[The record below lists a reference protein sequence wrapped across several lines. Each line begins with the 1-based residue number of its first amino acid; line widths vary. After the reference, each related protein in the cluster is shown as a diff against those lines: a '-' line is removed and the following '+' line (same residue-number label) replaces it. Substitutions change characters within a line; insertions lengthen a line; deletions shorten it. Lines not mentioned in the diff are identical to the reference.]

1 MPKGQIVIHEKYC
14 KGCGYCEVFCP
25 QGCIVI
31 TGEKVSPEG
40 FLMPI
45 FNRQEKCKGC
55 GICSQMC
62 PEFAIEV
69 YQIKE
74 EKEKDNKTRKSKHG

>member
-1 MPKGQIVIHEKYC
+1 MPTGQIVIHEKYC

-40 FLMPI
+40 FLLPT
-45 FNRQEKCKGC
+45 FNHREKCKGC
-55 GICSQMC
+55 EICSQMC

-69 YQIKE
+69 YQIKA
-74 EKEKDNKTRKSKHG
+74 EKEKEKKTRRSKQG